1 MRRELVMYAHV
12 GDRLLVEGD
21 SARTG
26 LIIGM
31 PHADGSPPYIV
42 RWQANGQIAMVFPGE
57 FARVIP
63 ASHPAGTAL
72 GQLSPGQLG
81 TGPATPGPSS
91 QVPCPDSW
99 CGSDAT

>member
-1 MRRELVMYAHV
+1 MYAHV

-26 LIIGM
+26 LIIGV

-42 RWQANGQIAMVFPGE
+42 RWLANGQIAMVFPGE

-72 GQLSPGQLG
+72 GQLAPGQLARVQLSG
-81 TGPATPGPSS
+81 VSPLA
-91 QVPCPDSW
+91 VR
-99 CGSDAT
+99 

>member
-1 MRRELVMYAHV
+1 MYAHV

-26 LIIGM
+26 LIIGV

-72 GQLSPGQLG
+72 GR
-81 TGPATPGPSS
+81 
-91 QVPCPDSW
+91 
-99 CGSDAT
+99 

>member
-1 MRRELVMYAHV
+1 MYAHV

-26 LIIGM
+26 LIIGV
-31 PHADGSPPYIV
+31 PHQDGSPPYIV
-42 RWQANGQIAMVFPGE
+42 KWLTNGQVAMVFPGE

-72 GQLSPGQLG
+72 GQLGV
-81 TGPATPGPSS
+81 
-91 QVPCPDSW
+91 VPLRAVS
-99 CGSDAT
+99 ALAAR

>member
-1 MRRELVMYAHV
+1 MYAHV

-26 LIIGM
+26 LIIGV

-42 RWQANGQIAMVFPGE
+42 KWLANGQIAMVVPGE

-63 ASHPAGTAL
+63 ASHPAGTAQAKQH
-72 GQLSPGQLG
+72 GASYRTSRQP
-81 TGPATPGPSS
+81 TSS
-91 QVPCPDSW
+91 QVLRLDMRS
-99 CGSDAT
+99 GRDAT

>member
-1 MRRELVMYAHV
+1 MYAHV

-26 LIIGM
+26 LIIGV

-42 RWQANGQIAMVFPGE
+42 RWLANGQIAMVIPGE
-57 FARVIP
+57 FARLIP

-72 GQLSPGQLG
+72 GQLAPVSWRPAQLRVVSPL
-81 TGPATPGPSS
+81 A
-91 QVPCPDSW
+91 VR
-99 CGSDAT
+99 

>member
-1 MRRELVMYAHV
+1 MYAHV

-26 LIIGM
+26 LIIGV
-31 PHADGSPPYIV
+31 PHRTARPYIV
-42 RWQANGQIAMVFPGE
+42 KWLANGQIAMVSPGE

-72 GQLSPGQLG
+72 GQLAPGQLAR
-81 TGPATPGPSS
+81 PL
-91 QVPCPDSW
+91 
-99 CGSDAT
+99 

>member
-1 MRRELVMYAHV
+1 MYAHV

-21 SARTG
+21 PARTG
-26 LIIGM
+26 LIIGV

-42 RWQANGQIAMVFPGE
+42 KWLANGQIAMVFPGD

-72 GQLSPGQLG
+72 DRLALDRLALDRPALACAQLL
-81 TGPATPGPSS
+81 
-91 QVPCPDSW
+91 CPDVR
-99 CGSDAT
+99 

>member
-1 MRRELVMYAHV
+1 MYAHV
-12 GDRLLVEGD
+12 GDRLLAEGD

-26 LIIGM
+26 LIIGV

-57 FARVIP
+57 FARIIP

-72 GQLSPGQLG
+72 GQLAPRQLPRGQQSGAAPRL
-81 TGPATPGPSS
+81 
-91 QVPCPDSW
+91 VVR
-99 CGSDAT
+99 